1 MSAVIDFLRARREQ
15 NLAELI
21 EYLKKPSIST
31 LGVGVEEAAAH
42 LAGLMDSAGIDAQ
55 ILPTEG
61 ISLVYGEVK
70 GPPDAPTMLIYGHYD
85 VQPADMAEGWGSEP
99 FEPEVRDGRLYA
111 RGAGDNKGQH
121 FAQIKAV
128 QAYHQTNTE
137 MPINLKFLIEGE
149 EEMGS
154 PNLRKFIQANKELLK
169 ADIACSSDGSLHPSG
184 RPTLSLG
191 CRGLLYIELL
201 AHGVGKDLHSGTYG
215 GPVPNP
221 FWRLMEAV
229 QCLRDGDGRVRVP
242 GFYDAVLQVGD
253 ADKNALEGI
262 PDPET
267 ELRAVIG
274 EGAAQIP
281 DLSSFYVKSL
291 TQPNLNICGFQGGY
305 SHDGMKTVLPGSV
318 RAKLDF
324 RLVVEQNPN
333 RLFDDVCSFLVAE
346 GFNDIEVRKLATFD
360 ASKTPADDPY
370 VQKVIK
376 AVGGYGI
383 EPVIYPN
390 FGGSVP
396 DSMFTRDLGI
406 PSVWF
411 PLANADSNAHAPDEN
426 IDVEI
431 FHRGC
436 EIAATLM
443 GGLV

>member
-1 MSAVIDFLRARREQ
+1 MSAAIDFLRARREQ
-15 NLAELI
+15 SLTELI
-21 EYLKKPSIST
+21 EYLKIPSIST
-31 LGVGVEEAAAH
+31 LGVGVEEAASH
-42 LAGLMDSAGIDAQ
+42 LAELMSGAGIHAQ

-61 ISLVYGEVK
+61 IPLVYGEVK

-85 VQPADMAEGWGSEP
+85 VQPADISEGWSSEP
-99 FEPEVRDGRLYA
+99 FEPQVRDGRLYA
-111 RGAGDNKGQH
+111 RGSGDNKGQH

-128 QAYHQTNTE
+128 EAYHETNTE
-137 MPINLKFLIEGE
+137 LPVNLKFLIEGE

-154 PNLRKFIQANKELLK
+154 PSLRKFIQANKELLK

-191 CRGLLYIELL
+191 CRGLLYIELIS
-201 AHGVGKDLHSGTYG
+201 HGVGKDLHSGTYG

-229 QCLRDGDGRVRVP
+229 QCLRDDEGWIRVP
-242 GFYDAVLQVGD
+242 GFYDSVLPVGD
-253 ADKNALEGI
+253 ADQDALEGI
-262 PDPET
+262 PDPEA

-274 EGAAQIP
+274 DGACRIP
-281 DLSSFYVKSL
+281 ELSAFYAKSL
-291 TQPNLNICGFQGGY
+291 TRPNLNICGFQGGY
-305 SHDGMKTVLPGSV
+305 SNDGMKTILPGSA

-324 RLVVEQNPN
+324 RLVVEQDPE
-333 RLFDDVCSFLVAE
+333 RLFEDVCSFLKAE
-346 GFNDIEVRKLATFD
+346 GFGDIEVRKLATFD

-370 VQKVIK
+370 VQNVIK
-376 AVGGYGI
+376 AIGCDGV

-411 PLANADSNAHAPDEN
+411 PLANADSNSHAPDEN

-443 GGLV
+443 GGLA

>member
-15 NLAELI
+15 SLAELI
-21 EYLKKPSIST
+21 EYLRMPSIST
-31 LGVGVEEAAAH
+31 LGIGVEEAAAH
-42 LAGLMDSAGIDAQ
+42 LTGLMNSAGIEAQ

-61 ISLVYGEVK
+61 TPLVYGEVK
-70 GPPDAPTMLIYGHYD
+70 GPPNAPNVLIYGHYD
-85 VQPADMAEGWGSEP
+85 VQPADVAEGWSSEP
-99 FEPEVRDGRLYA
+99 FEPQVRDGRLYA

-305 SHDGMKTVLPGSV
+305 SHDGMKTILPGSV

>member
-1 MSAVIDFLRARREQ
+1 
-15 NLAELI
+15 
-21 EYLKKPSIST
+21 
-31 LGVGVEEAAAH
+31 
-42 LAGLMDSAGIDAQ
+42 
-55 ILPTEG
+55 
-61 ISLVYGEVK
+61 
-70 GPPDAPTMLIYGHYD
+70 MLIYGHYD
-85 VQPADMAEGWGSEP
+85 VQPADVAEGWSSEP
-99 FEPEVRDGRLYA
+99 FEPQVRDGRLYA

>member
-42 LAGLMDSAGIDAQ
+42 LVELMKSAGIEAE

-85 VQPADMAEGWGSEP
+85 VQPADMAEGWSSEP
-99 FEPEVRDGRLYA
+99 FEPQVRDGRLYA

-137 MPINLKFLIEGE
+137 MPVNLKFLIEGE

>member
-1 MSAVIDFLRARREQ
+1 MSAVIDFLQSRREQ

-31 LGVGVEEAAAH
+31 LGVGVEEAATH
-42 LAGLMDSAGIDAQ
+42 LAGLMDSAGIEAQ
-55 ILPTEG
+55 ILPTDG

-70 GPPDAPTMLIYGHYD
+70 GLPDAPTMLIYGHYD
-85 VQPADMAEGWGSEP
+85 VQPADMAEGWSSEP
-99 FEPEVRDGRLYA
+99 FEPQVRDGRLYA

-128 QAYHQTNTE
+128 QAYHQTSTE
-137 MPINLKFLIEGE
+137 MPLNLKFLIEGE

-154 PNLRKFIQANKELLK
+154 PNLRKFIQANKGLLK

-191 CRGLLYIELL
+191 CRGLLYIELI

-221 FWRLMEAV
+221 FWCLMDAV
-229 QCLRDGDGRVRVP
+229 QCLCDGEGKVRVP
-242 GFYDAVLQVGD
+242 GFYDAVLPIGD
-253 ADKNALEGI
+253 ADQNALRGI
-262 PDPET
+262 PDPEA

-281 DLSSFYVKSL
+281 DLSAFYTKSL

-305 SHDGMKTVLPGSV
+305 SRDGMKTVLPGSV

-324 RLVVEQNPN
+324 RLVVEQDPEG
-333 RLFDDVCSFLVAE
+333 LFDDVCSFLRAE
-346 GFNDIEVRKLATFD
+346 GFDDIEVRKMATFD

-383 EPVIYPN
+383 EPIIYPN

-396 DSMFTRDLGI
+396 DSMFTRDLKI

-426 IDVEI
+426 IDVEV

>member
-15 NLAELI
+15 SLAELM
-21 EYLKKPSIST
+21 EYLKIPSIST
-31 LGVGVEEAAAH
+31 LGVGVDEAAVH
-42 LAGLMDSAGIDAQ
+42 LVELMGRAGINAK

-85 VQPADMAEGWGSEP
+85 VQPADISEGWSSEP
-99 FEPEVRDGRLYA
+99 FAPQVRDGRLYA
-111 RGAGDNKGQH
+111 RGSGDNKGQH

-128 QAYHQTNTE
+128 QAYQETNTE
-137 MPINLKFLIEGE
+137 IPITLKFLIEGE

-154 PNLRKFIQANKELLK
+154 PSLRKFMQMNKYLLQ
-169 ADIACSSDGSLHPSG
+169 ADIACSSDGSMHPSG

-191 CRGLLYIELL
+191 CRGLLYVELIS
-201 AHGVGKDLHSGTYG
+201 HGVGKDLHSGSYG

-229 QCLRDGDGRVRVP
+229 QCLRDGEGRVRVP
-242 GFYDAVLQVGD
+242 GFYASVLPVGD
-253 ADKNALEGI
+253 ADADALHRI
-262 PDPET
+262 PDPEAA
-267 ELRAVIG
+267 LRAFIG
-274 EGAAQIP
+274 EGVDRIP
-281 DLSSFYVKSL
+281 DISAFYSKSL

-305 SHDGMKTVLPGSV
+305 SNDGMKTVLPGSGS
-318 RAKLDF
+318 AKLDF
-324 RLVVEQNPN
+324 RLVVEQDPEEI
-333 RLFDDVCSFLVAE
+333 FDGVCSFLRTW
-346 GFNDIEVRKLATFD
+346 GFDDIEVRKLATFD

-376 AVGGYGI
+376 AVGGYGV

-411 PLANADSNAHAPDEN
+411 PLANADSSAHAPDEN
-426 IDVEI
+426 IDVDI

-443 GGLV
+443 GGLA

>member
-42 LAGLMDSAGIDAQ
+42 LAGLMDSAGLDAQ

>member
-15 NLAELI
+15 SLAELI
-21 EYLKKPSIST
+21 EYLQMPSIST
-31 LGVGVEEAAAH
+31 LGIGFEEAAAH
-42 LAGLMDSAGIDAQ
+42 LVELMKSAGIEAE

-70 GPPDAPTMLIYGHYD
+70 GPPDTPTMLIYGHYD
-85 VQPADMAEGWGSEP
+85 VQPADVAEGWSSVP
-99 FEPEVRDGRLYA
+99 FEPQVRDGRLYA

-191 CRGLLYIELL
+191 CRGLLYIELI

-333 RLFDDVCSFLVAE
+333 RLFDDVCSFLVGE

>member
-1 MSAVIDFLRARREQ
+1 MAAVIDFLRARREQ
-15 NLAELI
+15 SLAELI
-21 EYLKKPSIST
+21 EYLKIPSIST
-31 LGVGVEEAAAH
+31 LGIGVEEAAEH
-42 LAGLMDSAGIDAQ
+42 LVQLMNRAGIEVQ
-55 ILPTEG
+55 ILPTDG

-85 VQPADMAEGWGSEP
+85 VQPADISEGWSSEP
-99 FEPEVRDGRLYA
+99 FEPQVRNGRLYA
-111 RGAGDNKGQH
+111 RGSGDNKGQH

-128 QAYHQTNTE
+128 EAYHQTNTK

-154 PNLRKFIQANKELLK
+154 PNLRKFIQSNTDLLT
-169 ADIACSSDGSLHPSG
+169 ADIACSSDGSVHPSG
-184 RPTLSLG
+184 RPTLSMG
-191 CRGLLYIELL
+191 CRGLLYIELVS
-201 AHGVGKDLHSGTYG
+201 HGVGKDLHSGSYG
-215 GPVPNP
+215 GPAPNP

-229 QCLRDGDGRVRVP
+229 QCLRDDEGRVRVP
-242 GFYDAVLQVGD
+242 GFYESVLPIGD
-253 ADKNALEGI
+253 ADQDALDGI
-262 PDPET
+262 PDPGA

-274 EGAAQIP
+274 EGASSIP
-281 DLSSFYVKSL
+281 DLSAFYRKVL

-305 SHDGMKTVLPGSV
+305 SNDGMKTVLPGSA

-324 RLVVEQNPN
+324 RLVVEQDPDK
-333 RLFDDVCSFLVAE
+333 LFDDVCSFLRAE
-346 GFNDIEVRKLATFD
+346 GFDDIEVRKMATFD
-360 ASKTPADDPY
+360 PSKTPADNLY
-370 VQKVIK
+370 VQKVIQ
-376 AVGGYGI
+376 AVGGYGV
-383 EPVIYPN
+383 EPIIYPN

-396 DSMFTRDLGI
+396 DSMFTKDLGI

-443 GGLV
+443 EGLA